1 MFYSLTI
8 DNSNHSPQSKD
19 DEERHCLK
27 RFFLYPGNV
36 WEGGRG
42 GGRGLD
48 LVHLFTVIDVL
59 AEDSQR
65 SRTWQNKYTYN
76 SHIQ

>member
-1 MFYSLTI
+1 MMRRDTA
-8 DNSNHSPQSKD
+8 SNASSSTLGMCGKG
-19 DEERHCLK
+19 E
-27 RFFLYPGNV
+27 G
-36 WEGGRG
+36 EGGG
-42 GGRGLD
+42 GLD